1 LDASRGENQTCRK
14 LAYFAP
20 RKSLWIQRR
29 AFLVTSAF
37 SWFISFI
44 TLSLVLRSVTMT
56 LPAGWCWINC
66 ERSKQATARALGSLD
81 VSKVVMRTLRI
92 CIRRH
97 ISTAVV
103 PYFKR
108 NNQKTI
114 INILVFFCSVVS

>member
-1 LDASRGENQTCRK
+1 M
-14 LAYFAP
+14 
-20 RKSLWIQRR
+20 
-29 AFLVTSAF
+29 VTSAF

-81 VSKVVMRTLRI
+81 VSKIVMRTLRI

-108 NNQKTI
+108 NNKKKTI
-114 INILVFFCSVVS
+114 INILVLFCSGVVMILMHIFPAFKSHGTKPIIQSI